1 MNYSTTMAMHIL
13 IFIIMLVYSV
23 MAPLIIVF
31 GVIYFVLALLAARY
45 DIIFVS
51 KQEWQGG
58 GSFWPITFH
67 MLIVG
72 LLIFQG
78 VMVGYLSILKFALV
92 PLLLGAPLLTVLY
105 WGWVHFYVYPPTE
118 YGYVGQY
125 YTPLQI
131 PEEENKVEFQDQD
144 QDQDQTDKENH
155 EQDPCHADS
164 QILELDLDSQDSQ
177 EQSSDRDIELDK
189 CDASPDD
196 DDDGLL
202 LYVQP
207 DLKPLANPIAALQ
220 LLENSPENQRRD
232 VDDEQDQEEKE
243 AEDDEEDEERTEMKR
258 NSNTKREEKGKGQ
271 EDPHGGTTRFG
282 SL

>member
-131 PEEENKVEFQDQD
+131 PEEETKVEFQDQD
-144 QDQDQTDKENH
+144 QDQGKENH
-155 EQDPCHADS
+155 SQDHADS
-164 QILELDLDSQDSQ
+164 HILELDLDSQDSQ

-189 CDASPDD
+189 CGASPDD
-196 DDDGLL
+196 DDGGLL

-207 DLKPLANPIAALQ
+207 DLRPLANPIAALQ
-220 LLENSPENQRRD
+220 LLENSSPENLRHD

-243 AEDDEEDEERTEMKR
+243 AEADDEDDDEEERTEMKR
-258 NSNTKREEKGKGQ
+258 NSKTKREEKGKGQ
-271 EDPHGGTTRFG
+271 EDPHGGGTTRFG
-282 SL
+282 